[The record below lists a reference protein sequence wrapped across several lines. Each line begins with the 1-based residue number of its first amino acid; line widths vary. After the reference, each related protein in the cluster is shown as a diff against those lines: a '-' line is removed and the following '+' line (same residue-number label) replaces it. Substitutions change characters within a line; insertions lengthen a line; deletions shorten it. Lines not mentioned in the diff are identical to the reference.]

1 MRNFF
6 QSQNE
11 TSIDN
16 TIPEIQHQEE
26 EKVEPT
32 EPPTVL
38 PNYDVDPIDYED
50 DNARGKRTIGSIN
63 LTTQKNEIMQK
74 KYYEKASDNIKK
86 HGILWNHP
94 PTMIVKVKSSLE
106 TCWLDFFRMSVFN
119 WIPELSLEIIGIHSV
134 QIVGKNFQK
143 MDIQTLLF

>member
-1 MRNFF
+1 MPNRRGGARKNSGRKPMNQTWGKPGQRKDQPSLRNFF

-74 KYYEKASDNIKK
+74 NIMRK
-86 HGILWNHP
+86 HLTTSKNMESFGI
-94 PTMIVKVKSSLE
+94 
-106 TCWLDFFRMSVFN
+106 
-119 WIPELSLEIIGIHSV
+119 
-134 QIVGKNFQK
+134 
-143 MDIQTLLF
+143 TLLL